1 MVVCGVGTELESV
14 TDAPHTAL
22 PGAGFSGIAAAR
34 VLDKFG
40 YEVTLFEKAWVL
52 SRLEHLGP
60 MRLYT
65 DAMPVLTAP
74 T

>member
-1 MVVCGVGTELESV
+1 MVVCGVGTELESITEAV
-14 TDAPHTAL
+14 HADIS
-22 PGAGFSGIAAAR
+22 GAGFSGIAAAR

-40 YEVTLFEKAWVL
+40 YNVTLFEKAWVL

-60 MRLYT
+60 TRLCT
-65 DAMPVLTAP
+65 DAVPVLTAP